1 MPALHSSDWLTLL
14 WRGQLLPAAPYTLS
28 PYRSRSSSRK
38 SIYAWLLQS
47 FSLVTTGDTLSLL
60 ACVLSFFLSFF
71 LFFFFLHGVNYSKG
85 SMLSFDN
92 VMFMT
97 NCYVRSRLFESFTF
111 ASICYMFASMAKTN
125 YTHSPHRNK
134 LSSEQNQKTYNSRDS
149 LVVTHPTTNR
159 PACGLC
165 MDSS

>member
-1 MPALHSSDWLTLL
+1 
-14 WRGQLLPAAPYTLS
+14 
-28 PYRSRSSSRK
+28 
-38 SIYAWLLQS
+38 
-47 FSLVTTGDTLSLL
+47 
-60 ACVLSFFLSFF
+60 
-71 LFFFFLHGVNYSKG
+71 
-85 SMLSFDN
+85 MLSFDN

-159 PACGLC
+159 PACGLSTAERTGSPVFHTLWSYVVGMHKHMAYIDVMKSTLAVPLGGKNRTGVSEYILFIKFYC
-165 MDSS
+165 PAAFSHI